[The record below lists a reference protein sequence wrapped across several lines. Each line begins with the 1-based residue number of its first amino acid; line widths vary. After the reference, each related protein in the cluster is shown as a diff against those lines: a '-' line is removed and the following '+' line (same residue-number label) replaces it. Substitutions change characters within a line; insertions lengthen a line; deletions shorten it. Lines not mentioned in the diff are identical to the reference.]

1 MTHMADEG
9 ITFEPTV
16 CHYEAK
22 VGTYKV
28 KISGYSV
35 SDTTDDS
42 GNPDRLDLFVS
53 LYKGVD
59 ELEPLPDSEAGKA
72 AKEGLQF
79 LRFCA
84 TGQLS
89 GKLDETN
96 DAYALVTEVER
107 IFKTLDSIRIF
118 VITDAVAKTR
128 NYAPQEVEGKQ
139 VRLEIMDIQR
149 LFNHWQQG
157 RPRDELV
164 VNFRDIC
171 GTALPSVWVP
181 GSGDDEYDYA
191 LTAVPARPCGSFTKS
206 MARGSSKQTCAPFW
220 ELAARE
226 SIRESVTA
234 CATTLTVSWPIT
246 TASSL
251 LPTKPS
257 STPRQMARQAFSGSR
272 ACR

>member
-1 MTHMADEG
+1 MELVDFLRETQAAIRDEVEKDIGPGEAPIPAEAVFTEHVMTHMADEG

-96 DAYALVTEVER
+96 DAYACWR
-107 IFKTLDSIRIF
+107 
-118 VITDAVAKTR
+118 
-128 NYAPQEVEGKQ
+128 
-139 VRLEIMDIQR
+139 
-149 LFNHWQQG
+149 
-157 RPRDELV
+157 
-164 VNFRDIC
+164 
-171 GTALPSVWVP
+171 
-181 GSGDDEYDYA
+181 
-191 LTAVPARPCGSFTKS
+191 
-206 MARGSSKQTCAPFW
+206 
-220 ELAARE
+220 
-226 SIRESVTA
+226 
-234 CATTLTVSWPIT
+234 
-246 TASSL
+246 
-251 LPTKPS
+251 
-257 STPRQMARQAFSGSR
+257 
-272 ACR
+272 